1 MSQSSPIR
9 DNSSSTVKSAA
20 LRRPPATSA
29 SAILLRLNNHGDQLE
44 AQESETTELK
54 GRIANLERDIVT
66 LGERDAIRVDTL
78 KATAKMVRQL
88 ENELEALNEV
98 VAGLLEKTEEAEKNE
113 ESSSDSS
120 EEEEITVVEKEKIEN
135 SLAAFR

>member
-1 MSQSSPIR
+1 MSQSSPIQ

-54 GRIANLERDIVT
+54 GHIANLELDIIT
-66 LGERDAIRVDTL
+66 LGERDVIRVDTL
-78 KATAKMVRQL
+78 KATVKMVRRL

-98 VAGLLEKTEEAEKNE
+98 VAGLLDKLKRQKRVKRVQV
-113 ESSSDSS
+113 
-120 EEEEITVVEKEKIEN
+120 I
-135 SLAAFR
+135 AAKRKRLPWLRKKR